1 MSGWGLGQWG
11 FSPWGSGSDAPR
23 LLSAVAVRENAVRL
37 TFDAAVLFT
46 NTLGPKD
53 AARTGAYSLSPVAG
67 TVGLDGEAARPALV
81 GRVDLAGSGGAAVL
95 LWLDRALTHFPAR
108 YLVAAP
114 GVYGAGG
121 LPVDS
126 AAQSATFYGVRAA
139 RVVAATEID
148 LAVGR
153 DLANPQ
159 TPGAADLAR
168 AQGSTLGSYVVDS
181 TGDYAFDAGEVSYVK
196 RVLRRLWARP
206 GAFKHLPDSYGLGLG
221 ERVKRLA
228 GGRERAALAKDAAD
242 QVKLEPE
249 TADASA
255 ELALVGPNAF
265 DLRVKARTRFSERAL
280 SFAVPLRVG

>member
-1 MSGWGLGQWG
+1 MSGWGSGQWG
-11 FSPWGSGSDAPR
+11 LSPWGSGADAPR
-23 LLSAVAVRENAVRL
+23 LLSAVAVRENAVLL
-37 TFDAAVLFT
+37 TFDGALVYT
-46 NTLGPKD
+46 NTLGPRD
-53 AARTGAYSLSPVAG
+53 AARTSAYALSPVAG
-67 TVGLDGEAARPALV
+67 TVGLDGEPARPVLV
-81 GRVDLAGSGGAAVL
+81 GRADLAGSAGAAVL

-126 AAQSATFYGVRAA
+126 AAQSATFYGVRAKRFQPA
-139 RVVAATEID
+139 SEVD

-159 TPGAADLAR
+159 TPGAAEAAR

-221 ERVKRLA
+221 GRVKRL
-228 GGRERAALAKDAAD
+228 GSGRERAALARDAAE

-265 DLRVKARTRFSERAL
+265 DLRVKARTRFSDRQL
-280 SFAVPLRVG
+280 SFAVPLVG